1 MLGID
6 MDQNMLEREITRN
19 LGLDSIIAEEKAKF
33 IIESV
38 YGELIDYKEPT
49 EEENIQK

>member
-19 LGLDSIIAEEKAKF
+19 LGLDSIIADVSEYIYSQACPAK
-33 IIESV
+33 
-38 YGELIDYKEPT
+38 
-49 EEENIQK
+49 